1 MRIPLSWLR
10 EFVPVPADATA
21 EDVMAD
27 LVRVGFEEEGVHRP
41 ADELSGPIVVG
52 EVLEMV
58 PEPQSNGKTIHW
70 CQVRV
75 VPEGAEQTLTGEGID
90 PSGVQGVVCGAHN
103 FQVGDKVIVTLPG
116 AVLPGDFRISPR
128 KTYGHVSAGM
138 IASARELGL
147 GEDHDGIIVLSTVGL
162 SAEHGNDPEP
172 GTDVLELLH
181 LRDEAAEINVTADR
195 SYAFSIRGVA
205 REYAHANG
213 LPFTDPASLV
223 TAPVPDGKGFPVRLE
238 DAGPIYGV
246 PGCDR
251 FVARTVTGI
260 DASRPTP
267 PWMAQRLRLAGMRS
281 ISLAVDISNY
291 VMWELGQ
298 PLHFYDAE
306 KLQGPIV
313 VRRAAAGE
321 RLTTLDG
328 KDRTLSAEDLLI
340 TDGSGPIGLAGVMG
354 GGQTEVS
361 GSTTTVLIESAHFD
375 PVSMGRTRRRHRLPS
390 EASKRNERG
399 VDWEIADEAA
409 ERAVQL
415 LVELAGGTPGPG
427 ITDVGTRPESRVIEL
442 PAAYPGARLGIQY
455 TEQQVEDV
463 LRELGATVRRAG
475 VTAGGQGLGP
485 DAGPAGSVFTVTA
498 PSWRHDLEI
507 REDLVEEIARLI
519 GYDQIPST
527 LPVAPPGRGLT
538 REQAARR
545 RVVQGLADAGLTEVL
560 AYPFVSEAQNRFFG
574 SATEQEGSRQQM
586 VHLANPISAEFG
598 YLRTSL
604 LPGLLD
610 IARRN
615 HSRGFR
621 DLALYESGLV
631 FLPQGPLGSA
641 SIPPLGRRPDDE
653 VLAGLDAGIPDQ
665 PRRVAAVF
673 TGHDSA
679 PGPGHAPRAV
689 DWQDALGAAQDVAA
703 LLGVELQVVQGRHQA
718 FHPARTAEL
727 RLAPAQHRSGTA
739 EVSDGAGATG
749 IEVGVA
755 GELLP
760 AWLEDADLPARTVAM
775 ELDLDALVA
784 AAAGVVVAGPLS
796 TFPATSQDV
805 ALVVAD
811 DVVAGDVLATLRE
824 GAGELLEDAALF
836 DVYSGPGVEEG
847 HQSLAFS
854 LRFRAPDRTLT
865 ADEASAARAAATE
878 LAARRHGAVQR

>member
-21 EDVMAD
+21 EDVMAE
-27 LVRVGFEEEGVHRP
+27 LVKVGLEEEDVHRP

-52 EVLEMV
+52 QVLDVV
-58 PEPQSNGKTIHW
+58 PEPQTNGKTINW

-75 VPEGAEQTLTGEGID
+75 VPEGQEQALTGDGID
-90 PSGVQGVVCGAHN
+90 PSGVQGIVCGAHN
-103 FQVGDKVIVTLPG
+103 FHVGDKVVVTLPG
-116 AVLPGDFRISPR
+116 AVLPGDFRITPR
-128 KTYGHVSAGM
+128 QTYGHLSAGM

-147 GEDHDGIIVLSTVGL
+147 GDDHEGIIVLSTLGL
-162 SAEHGNDPEP
+162 DAEP
-172 GTDVLELLH
+172 GTDVYDLLH

-205 REYAHANG
+205 REYAHATG

-223 TAPVPDGKGFPVRLE
+223 TAPEANGSGYPVRLE
-238 DAGPIYGV
+238 DANPIYGV

-251 FVARTVTGI
+251 FVTRMVTGI
-260 DASRPTP
+260 DPSRPTP

-298 PLHFYDAE
+298 PLHFYDAD
-306 KLQGPIV
+306 KLQGDIV
-313 VRRAAAGE
+313 VRRAAEGE
-321 RLTTLDG
+321 TLTTLDG
-328 KDRTLSAEDLLI
+328 KDRTLSVEDLLI
-340 TDGSGPIGLAGVMG
+340 TDDRGPIGLAGVMG
-354 GGQTEVS
+354 GGETEVS
-361 GSTTTVLIESAHFD
+361 DATTTLLIESAHFD

-399 VDWEIADEAA
+399 VDWEIADKAA

-415 LVELAGGTPGPG
+415 LVELAGGTADPG
-427 ITDVGTRPESRVIEL
+427 ITDVGTRPEPIVVEL
-442 PAAYPGARLGIQY
+442 PASYPGALMGIDY
-455 TEQQVEDV
+455 SEDQIESA
-463 LRELGATVRRAG
+463 LRDLGAAVERRTEEGADQPDGGETVFR
-475 VTAGGQGLGP
+475 VTSP
-485 DAGPAGSVFTVTA
+485 T
-498 PSWRHDLEI
+498 WRHDLQI
-507 REDLVEEIARLI
+507 REDLVEEIARLV
-519 GYDQIPST
+519 GYEQIPST
-527 LPVAPPGRGLT
+527 VPVAPPGRGLT
-538 REQAARR
+538 REQSARR

-574 SATEQEGSRQQM
+574 SATEEEGARQKM

-604 LPGLLD
+604 LPGLLE

-631 FLPQGPLGSA
+631 FLPREQLGSA
-641 SIPPLGRRPDDE
+641 TIPPLGARPSEE
-653 VLAGLDAGIPDQ
+653 VLADLEAGIPNQ
-665 PRRVAAVF
+665 PRHVAAVF

-679 PGPGHAPRAV
+679 PGAGHSPRAF
-689 DWQDALGAAQDVAA
+689 DWQDALGAALDVAQI
-703 LLGVELQVVQGRHQA
+703 LGVNLQVVQGTHQA
-718 FHPARTAEL
+718 FHPGRTAEL
-727 RLAPAQHRSGTA
+727 RLAAVEDANG
-739 EVSDGAGATG
+739 GAGADAPAG
-749 IEVGVA
+749 SVVGVA

-760 AWLEDADLPARTVAM
+760 AWLQDADLPARSVAM

-784 AAAGVVVAGPLS
+784 AAADVVVAQPMS
-796 TFPATSQDV
+796 TYPVTSQDV

-824 GAGELLEDAALF
+824 GAGKLLEDVSLF
-836 DVYSGPGVEEG
+836 DVYAGQGVEDG
-847 HQSLAFS
+847 HKSLAFS

-865 ADEASAARAAATE
+865 ADEASESRAAATE
-878 LAARRHGAVQR
+878 LAAQRHGAVQR